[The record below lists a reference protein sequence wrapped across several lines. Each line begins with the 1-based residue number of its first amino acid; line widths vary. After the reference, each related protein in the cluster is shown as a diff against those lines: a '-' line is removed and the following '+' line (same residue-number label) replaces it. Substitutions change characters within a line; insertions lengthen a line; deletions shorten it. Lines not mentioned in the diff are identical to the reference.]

1 MKVLYAI
8 QGTGNGH
15 ISRSKEV
22 IKHLVKK
29 TDVDILVSERQHEI
43 NLGFDIKYKLS
54 GLGFVFGKKGGIDY
68 VNSIINVRPN
78 KFISDIYELPIEK
91 YDIVISDFEPITSW
105 ACKLKKKPYVSL
117 SHQAA
122 FISSK
127 IPRPMKTNQLAEI
140 IIKWYAP
147 VSIPIGLHFE
157 KYDSFIETPIIRED
171 IRNANLRNLGHYTVY
186 LPSFDEKYLLD
197 HLKKVDTRWEL
208 FSKHYKENPYVDDN
222 VTVYPINN
230 DKFVESLSTCEGI
243 LCNSGFE
250 TPSEAL
256 YLGKKI
262 MSIPMKGQYEQ
273 ECNAEALKKLGIKVI
288 DSINEDFTNHLEEWI
303 NSSFVYKADYKN
315 NIETIVENILDN
327 HFDNFSG
334 SSSTDYPE
342 NQVTKFP
349 YYIKNQSSWIH
360 FD

>member
-1 MKVLYAI
+1 MKILYAI

-22 IKHLVKK
+22 IKHLIKI
-29 TDVDILVSERQHEI
+29 TNVDILVSEKQHEI
-43 NLGFDIKYKLS
+43 NLGFDIKYKLT

-68 VNSIINVRPN
+68 IHSILNARPN
-78 KFISDIYELPIEK
+78 KFISDIYELPVEN

-105 ACKLKKKPYVSL
+105 ACKLKKKPYISL

-127 IPRPMKTNQLAEI
+127 MPRPKKVNHIAEKI
-140 IIKWYAP
+140 IQWYAP
-147 VSIPIGLHFE
+147 VSIPIGLHYK

-171 IRNANLRNLGHYTVY
+171 IKNREPKNLGHYTVY
-186 LPSFDEKYLLD
+186 LPSFDEKHILD
-197 HLKKVDTRWEL
+197 HLKQVDVSWEL
-208 FSKHYKENPYVDDN
+208 FSKHYKGNPYVDNN

-230 DKFVESLSTCEGI
+230 EWFVQSLSNCEGI

-273 ECNAEALKKLGIKVI
+273 ECNAEAMSRLGIKTLI
-288 DSINEDFTNHLEEWI
+288 SIEEDFVDHLEEWV
-303 NSSFVYKADYKN
+303 NSSFRYKTVYKN
-315 NIETIVENILDN
+315 NVEAIIDKILDKYY
-327 HFDNFSG
+327 DNSLRSNKTTIKPNESQPL
-334 SSSTDYPE
+334 SSLRS
-342 NQVTKFP
+342 
-349 YYIKNQSSWIH
+349 
-360 FD
+360 